1 MLKNSK
7 ILILIFLISISF
19 TVTCVA
25 SDNITKIN
33 DLIEKSASLNN
44 TEITVQG
51 EVIGEALERGKYAWI
66 NINDTTN
73 AIGIWVKQSDVDMIK
88 FYGDYKHRGDI
99 VKVTGVFYK
108 SCPEHGGDVD
118 IHSTHI
124 EVIETGHEVTE
135 EISHTKVL
143 VTAVLFITMLIFY
156 KLFRHKAPL
165 T

>member
-1 MLKNSK
+1 MLKNSR
-7 ILILIFLISISF
+7 ILILIFLISILF

-51 EVIGEALERGKYAWI
+51 EVIGEALERGEYAWI

-73 AIGIWVKQSDVDMIK
+73 AIGIWVKQSDVDRIK
-88 FYGDYKHRGDI
+88 FYGDYKHKGDI

-118 IHSTHI
+118 IHSTNI
-124 EVIETGHEVTE
+124 EIIKTGYEVTE
-135 EISHTKVL
+135 EISHTKVI
-143 VTAVLFITMLIFY
+143 VTSVLFIAMLI
-156 KLFRHKAPL
+156 LFMIFRRK
-165 T
+165 

>member
-1 MLKNSK
+1 MLKNTK

-51 EVIGEALERGKYAWI
+51 EVIGEALERGEYAWI

-73 AIGIWVKQSDVDMIK
+73 AIGVWVKQSDADRIK
-88 FYGDYKHRGDI
+88 FYGDYKHKGDI
-99 VKVTGVFYK
+99 IKVTGVFYK

-118 IHSTHI
+118 IHSTDI
-124 EVIETGHEVTE
+124 EIVETGNEVTE

-143 VTAVLFITMLIFY
+143 VTAVLFITMLIIFR
-156 KLFRHKAPL
+156 LFRHKNK
-165 T
+165 

>member
-1 MLKNSK
+1 MLKNSR

-44 TEITVQG
+44 TVITMQG
-51 EVIGEALERGKYAWI
+51 EVIGEALERGEYAWI
-66 NINDTTN
+66 NVNDTTN
-73 AIGIWVKQSDVDMIK
+73 AIGIWVKQSDVDRIR
-88 FYGDYKHRGDI
+88 FYGDYKHKGDI

-124 EVIETGHEVTE
+124 DIVETGHEVTE

-143 VTAVLFITMLIFY
+143 VTAVLFIIMLILFR
-156 KLFRHKAPL
+156 LFRHKNK
-165 T
+165 